1 VSDPNYTPPP
11 QQPYYQPPAP
21 LPPPPSGGSKM
32 MPILLGGVIALIA
45 ANLYLFFQLDSLK
58 TDLGKLK
65 EAQETEISQ
74 MRETASVNQAASQ
87 RNIDALKAELDAAQR
102 QAAMAVGQAK
112 VDADKHVEE
121 VRTRLEQQQRAS
133 EQRLTTK
140 VEKVGEVATSAT
152 AKAEAAGTEI
162 TNVKG
167 DVQKTQDELHQ
178 TIAKLT
184 SVQGDLGV
192 QSGLIATNGKE
203 LAALKALGERNYFD
217 IKLGKTKVP
226 QKVGDVL
233 LQLTK
238 TDPKK
243 NKYTLLVIADDKR
256 TEKKDKGVNEP
267 VQFYTSKAR
276 QPYEIVV
283 NEVGKD
289 QITGYLAT
297 PKVQTGR

>member
-1 VSDPNYTPPP
+1 MSDPNYTPPP

-45 ANLYLFFQLDSLK
+45 ANVYLFLQLDSLK